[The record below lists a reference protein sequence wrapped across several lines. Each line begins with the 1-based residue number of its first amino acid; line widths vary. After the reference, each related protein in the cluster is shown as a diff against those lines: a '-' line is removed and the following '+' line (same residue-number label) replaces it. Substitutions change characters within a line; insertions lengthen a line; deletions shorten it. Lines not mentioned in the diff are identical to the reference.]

1 MSRLPLG
8 SARLP
13 GKVWETIY
21 HCLREIMTFILEDLR
36 SIPLCEGVGYIK
48 PVGGIQASCRN
59 DQPLLSHQEQIRR
72 AHIWSP
78 V

>member
-8 SARLP
+8 SARPP
-13 GKVWETIY
+13 GKVWETIC

-36 SIPLCEGVGYIK
+36 SIPSGEGVGYI
-48 PVGGIQASCRN
+48 S

-72 AHIWSP
+72 AHVWSP